1 MDFRDNDN
9 MVCRG
14 KISRR
19 WVENR
24 AGWHV
29 RRSGLD
35 TLMGGGKKLR
45 KMCSGVMWT
54 IMQKLLTDQVLM
66 SII

>member
-9 MVCRG
+9 TVCRG
-14 KISRR
+14 KLSRR

-29 RRSGLD
+29 RSGVY

-45 KMCSGVMWT
+45 KMCSGVMLT
-54 IMQKLLTDQVLM
+54 IMQKLLTDHVLM
-66 SII
+66 PII